1 MAFNSPLSYN
11 SFFSCHNTIEICL
24 ISEICR
30 FLFDTRVA
38 SVILHLNTELA
49 EVVLE
54 MHHVSPALS
63 VMLWY
68 E

>member
-1 MAFNSPLSYN
+1 MAFNSPLSCN
-11 SFFSCHNTIEICL
+11 TFISCHDVIEICL
-24 ISEICR
+24 ISEIHR

-38 SVILHLNTELA
+38 SAILHSDTELA

-54 MHHVSPALS
+54 MHHVSPTLG